1 MANEGPNR
9 RQFIIALGCTGVLSI
24 PVLAQHGDDSAVL
37 YNLNY
42 QTAIGLGDEP
52 ASIVDRFGQFKSDDA
67 DVPELANAAMGGG
80 SRNVSLFVA
89 VGEPPRAVSTFLAS
103 QSLEDGYLPIVHT
116 QVSAPKGT
124 FESVAFS
131 SDAGHIKADYLG
143 INASAN
149 SFHVRLLCPTT
160 TLIVVDGQ
168 VIRTP
173 DQVLALVSPAQQIKV
188 RNAKYNY
195 LTPERNS
202 RVFPSAVAWE
212 GLPYVKCPS
221 SLDESFATARTGTP
235 AVEYSFPVVSGKTY
249 HVYLGIGNPK
259 WLVGSAGSYQ
269 VVKLTVDEQS
279 RTSDFS
285 TVQPGQ
291 AILEEFTIKRAGT
304 AIRVRSE
311 GVTGGALLSSIWIFE
326 QAADPRLVISGK
338 LNGHALYHANCGN
351 ETAEEIISSVDLEY
365 RAVRPSRSLV
375 EIRLPYL
382 LHANEFDA
390 TKNVS
395 IDSALSATRK
405 RWNDMLGSGAQF
417 VTGVSKLDSL
427 YKTSLI
433 NLFLLRT
440 KYPGQGT
447 NRQDIYAVKPGA
459 TVYDSFWY
467 RDGSYII
474 AAMDAA
480 GHPDEAEKSLRLF
493 TDRELSEPL
502 KKWGQQADGAWQSPG
517 GEWDSQ
523 GQAIWAL
530 VHHFEL
536 TGDLSWL
543 RSVYDNI
550 RQGVLWIKGSTE
562 KTKLLGVRGERPIF
576 WGLLE
581 KGVSEDTGSASP
593 GYVYEHDFWA
603 TLGLRKAIL
612 ASQSLKE
619 VNDTHWMKEAYQDF
633 CANLLSSIRRAYGNI
648 GDNRFMPADPSDSS
662 LDINGDIAA
671 VYPTGFLDA
680 RDPMA
685 MNSLSRIASHSR
697 EGLYTW
703 FKTLNNGDM
712 WTYMTADWAM
722 CYLLGDQL
730 PMFYRLFQAYA
741 DHAAPTNNWSECI
754 YSDSRLGTGDTPHG
768 WAAASFV
775 LLYRNALLYEDGDR
789 LELCWGVFPEWLRS
803 GAHIRVTSAP
813 TRFGEVDFELRRS
826 GSVIDFDYHLVPHAN
841 QQKPNEVRLHTP
853 PAVQSEI
860 SEVRLNGK
868 RHLLRPGESVIQLE

>member
-9 RQFIIALGCTGVLSI
+9 RQFLLALGCTGVLSI
-24 PVLAQHGDDSAVL
+24 PVLAQHVDDPAIL

-42 QTAIGLGDEP
+42 QTAIGVGDEP
-52 ASIVDRFGQFKSDDA
+52 ASIVDRYGQFKSDDA
-67 DVPELANAAMGGG
+67 DVPELANAAKGGG

-116 QVSAPKGT
+116 QVRTPKGS

-131 SDAGHIKADYLG
+131 SDAGGIKADYLG
-143 INASAN
+143 IKASAN
-149 SFHVRLLCPTT
+149 SFRVRLLCPTT
-160 TLIVVDGQ
+160 TLITVDGQ

-173 DQVLALVSPAQQIKV
+173 DQILALISSPHKFTV
-188 RNAKYNY
+188 RNAKYNC

-212 GLPYVKCPS
+212 GLPHVKCPS
-221 SLDESFATARTGTP
+221 SLDVSFATARTGTP
-235 AVEYSFPVVSGKTY
+235 AVEYSFPVAPGNTY
-249 HVYLGIGNPK
+249 HVYLGVGNPK
-259 WLVGSAGSYQ
+259 CLVGNSDSFQ
-269 VVKLTVDEQS
+269 VVRLMVDDESQLSDLTS
-279 RTSDFS
+279 
-285 TVQPGQ
+285 VQPGQ
-291 AILEEFTIKRAGT
+291 PILEAFTIKRAGT

-311 GVTGGALLSSIWIFE
+311 GVTGGALLSGIWIFE

-338 LNGHALYHANCGN
+338 LNGLALYHANCGS
-351 ETAEEIISSVDLEY
+351 ESAEEIISSVDLEY
-365 RAVRPSRSLV
+365 PAIRPSRSVV

-390 TKNVS
+390 AKEIT
-395 IDSALSATRK
+395 IDAARSAAK
-405 RWNDMLGSGAQF
+405 MRWQDLLHSGAQLT
-417 VTGVSKLDSL
+417 TGVLRLDSL

-440 KYPGQGT
+440 RYSRQGT
-447 NRQDIYAVKPGA
+447 NRQDIYVVKPGA
-459 TVYDSFWY
+459 TIYDSFWY
-467 RDGSYII
+467 RDGSYMV

-480 GHPDEAEKSLRLF
+480 GLSDEAEKSLRLF
-493 TDRELSEPL
+493 TDRELSQPL
-502 KKWGQQADGAWQSPG
+502 RKWGQQPSGLWASPG

-543 RSVYDNI
+543 RSVYENI
-550 RQGVLWIKGSTE
+550 RKGVLWIKGSTE
-562 KTKLLGVRGERPIF
+562 KTKIPEGEGEKPIF

-603 TLGLRKAIL
+603 ALGLKMAIL
-612 ASQSLKE
+612 ASECLKE
-619 VNDTHWMKEAYQDF
+619 GNDTHWMKDTYRDF
-633 CANLLSSIRRAYGNI
+633 CANLLSSVKRAYRGI
-648 GDNRFMPADPSDSS
+648 GENRFIPADPYDPS

-671 VYPTGFLDA
+671 VYPTAFLDA

-685 MNSLSRIASHSR
+685 ANSLSRIAYHSR
-697 EGLYTW
+697 ESLYTW

-722 CYLLGDQL
+722 CYLLRDQL
-730 PMFYRLFQAYA
+730 PMFYKLFRAYV

-768 WAAASFV
+768 WAAAAFV
-775 LLYRNALLYEDGDR
+775 LLYRNALIYELGDD
-789 LELCWGVFPEWLRS
+789 LELCWGVFPEWLPS
-803 GAHIRVTSAP
+803 GGHIRAKSAP
-813 TRFGEVDFELRRS
+813 TRFGMIDFELRRS
-826 GSVIDFDYHLVPHAN
+826 GSIITFEHRLASRAN
-841 QQKPNEVRLHTP
+841 QPKPNEVHLHIP
-853 PAVQSEI
+853 PTVLSEI
-860 SEVRLNGK
+860 SEVRIKG
-868 RHLLRPGESVIQLE
+868 RSQSVRPGESVLRIE